1 MTDVERKL
9 LEKAVITLLCA
20 LAHDEASRCGAPA
33 EELKQLRGFWEPD
46 AAAVVME
53 AERLGYLDDGLGE
66 IDYGDNDDEQ
76 RNCLL
81 QSLDAK
87 TAAIRLGT

>member
-33 EELKQLRGFWEPD
+33 EELEQLRGFWEPD
-46 AAAVVME
+46 AAEVVME
-53 AERLGYLDDGLGE
+53 AERLGYLDDGLGDLE
-66 IDYGDNDDEQ
+66 DFDNGDDGDE
-76 RNCLL
+76 
-81 QSLDAK
+81 
-87 TAAIRLGT
+87 

>member
-53 AERLGYLDDGLGE
+53 AERLGFLDDGLGDLE
-66 IDYGDNDDEQ
+66 DFDNGDDDDE
-76 RNCLL
+76 
-81 QSLDAK
+81 
-87 TAAIRLGT
+87 